1 MINLKI
7 DTLQKVMKENF
18 GAWKIR
24 GSSGSPELWCLRFYE
39 HYKNVFDENQCS
51 KVRKPWFTVLALFQK
66 VNTVPDVNQDIKVN
80 YSENG
85 IWRSPF

>member
-24 GSSGSPELWCLRFYE
+24 GSSGSPELWCL
-39 HYKNVFDENQCS
+39 
-51 KVRKPWFTVLALFQK
+51 
-66 VNTVPDVNQDIKVN
+66 
-80 YSENG
+80 
-85 IWRSPF
+85 